1 MRPHLLLMEDTEDLG
16 EVICE
21 VLKMA
26 EYKVRWAKDGR
37 SGLRL
42 FEENN
47 FDLIITDMVMPQVNG
62 LEVVRAIRAN
72 KKNSKVPIII
82 LSARSSIEDE
92 RSGIEAG
99 ASLYL
104 KKPCSNSVLINS
116 IKLLL
121 KQS

>member
-16 EVICE
+16 EIMCE

-26 EYKVRWAKDGR
+26 GYNVIWAKDGK
-37 SGLRL
+37 SGLQL
-42 FEENN
+42 FDENN
-47 FDLIITDMVMPQVNG
+47 FDLVITDMVMPQLNG
-62 LEVVRAIRAN
+62 LEVVTAIRSN
-72 KKNSKVPIII
+72 QKNSRVPIII

-104 KKPCSNSVLINS
+104 KKPCSNSVLIDS
-116 IKLLL
+116 LKLLL